1 MFDRA
6 LRPWIDPPLN
16 RMARRL
22 ARHGIGADQITVA
35 GFAVG
40 LSAALAVALGAF
52 GTALVLVAV
61 NRLADGLDG
70 AVARLSGPTDRGGFL
85 DITLDFA
92 FYAAVP
98 LAFAVHD
105 PSRNALAACTL
116 LAAFLV
122 NGSAFLAFALMA
134 AKRGLT
140 TAAQGHKSIYYL
152 AGLAEG
158 AETIAVFIACCLWP
172 QAFAII
178 AYTFAA
184 ICVTSAVARLAVGW
198 RTFGPRAESD

>member
-1 MFDRA
+1 MFDSS

-16 RMARRL
+16 RMAQRIVGR
-22 ARHGIGADQITVA
+22 GITADQVSVA

-40 LSAALAVALGAF
+40 LTAAVAIVFGAF
-52 GTALVLVAV
+52 GWALLLIAV
-61 NRLADGLDG
+61 NRIADGLDG
-70 AVARLSGPTDRGGFL
+70 AVARVTGPTDRGGFL

-92 FYAAVP
+92 FYASVP

-105 PSRNALAACTL
+105 PSRNALPACAL
-116 LAAFLV
+116 LAAFVL
-122 NGSAFLAFALMA
+122 NGSAFLAYAVIA

-140 TAAQGHKSIYYL
+140 TTAQGYKSIYYL

-172 QAFAII
+172 PAFPVIAYAFA
-178 AYTFAA
+178 AVCA
-184 ICVTSAVARLAVGW
+184 VSAVARLVIGW
-198 RTFGPRAESD
+198 RTFGN